1 MDSKSVAVNKSLQER
16 KSFGPIPADQLL
28 PLSFITAA
36 VVLLYTFLEWN
47 ETTTFFVWLWAVSAY
62 LLWARPDPQ
71 RKLAILKYRP
81 LSRTRIISPPRP
93 FLSTTKV
100 SDDDH

>member
-1 MDSKSVAVNKSLQER
+1 MESKSVSVNKSLQER
-16 KSFGPIPADQLL
+16 KSLGPIPSDQL
-28 PLSFITAA
+28 PSISFITAA
-36 VVLLYTFLEWN
+36 VALLYTFLELN
-47 ETTTFFVWLWAVSAY
+47 ETSTFFVWLWAVSAY